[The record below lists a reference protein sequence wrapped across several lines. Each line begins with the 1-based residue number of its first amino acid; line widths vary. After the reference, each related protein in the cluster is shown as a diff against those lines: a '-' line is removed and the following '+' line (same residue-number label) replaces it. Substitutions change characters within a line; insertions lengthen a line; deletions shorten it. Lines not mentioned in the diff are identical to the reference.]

1 MNSPLIQL
9 LVLAGIA
16 IFLILRLKNVL
27 GSRDGF
33 EKPQLP
39 KLEPN
44 SQIKPELE
52 VIEGGP
58 DLDIIDHVPEDSK
71 AAQAL
76 TSMKRIETS
85 FDVTDFLQGARGA
98 YEMIVMGF
106 EQGNLSEIQPLLSE
120 DIYESFVNGVAARED
135 QGLKIEAVFIGVSE
149 TKLLD
154 ATFNKANNEAELT
167 IRFAAELNLTVWDQE
182 GNIVEGGPTKVKK
195 QKDTWSF
202 VRIMGADNPNWLLVS
217 TDA

>member
-85 FDVTDFLQGARGA
+85 FDVTDFLRCTRCLRNDCYG
-98 YEMIVMGF
+98 I
-106 EQGNLSEIQPLLSE
+106 
-120 DIYESFVNGVAARED
+120 
-135 QGLKIEAVFIGVSE
+135 
-149 TKLLD
+149 
-154 ATFNKANNEAELT
+154 
-167 IRFAAELNLTVWDQE
+167 
-182 GNIVEGGPTKVKK
+182 
-195 QKDTWSF
+195 
-202 VRIMGADNPNWLLVS
+202 
-217 TDA
+217 

>member
-154 ATFNKANNEAELT
+154 ATFNKATNEAEFNNQVCCR
-167 IRFAAELNLTVWDQE
+167 IEFNSM
-182 GNIVEGGPTKVKK
+182 GPGRKY
-195 QKDTWSF
+195 
-202 VRIMGADNPNWLLVS
+202 R
-217 TDA
+217 